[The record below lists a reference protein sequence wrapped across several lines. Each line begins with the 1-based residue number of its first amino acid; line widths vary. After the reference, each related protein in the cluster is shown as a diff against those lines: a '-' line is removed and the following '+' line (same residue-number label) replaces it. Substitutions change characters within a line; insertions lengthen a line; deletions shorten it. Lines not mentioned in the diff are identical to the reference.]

1 MAGAPTLD
9 FPGYFSTIINTATS
23 FETEDITSTYARL
36 AQINHGTNTGYILD
50 LNLFK
55 SGLDPRFVVFS
66 YKSPNLS
73 STHLTS
79 NTFDT
84 WFFHNFTTNIWN
96 LDHVFLGGLT
106 QIVPING
113 NTENPS
119 ITFKTYLANYDQYAY
134 SATKRSAEFPYT
146 EYRGYGTQNYP
157 NFVEWTVESTS
168 YPQAME
174 TDTARMYYRS
184 NDNPLGFTG
193 YNDIDITPQGRISP
207 DANFNAAIKG
217 LPLNGQLL
225 PVPYY
230 MPDDF
235 VLIQFH
241 YTSASANIQQGD
253 TITISGSE
261 VYTVITGSYNQTT
274 NTRGILFCARTV

>member
-1 MAGAPTLD
+1 
-9 FPGYFSTIINTATS
+9 
-23 FETEDITSTYARL
+23 
-36 AQINHGTNTGYILD
+36 
-50 LNLFK
+50 
-55 SGLDPRFVVFS
+55 
-66 YKSPNLS
+66 
-73 STHLTS
+73 
-79 NTFDT
+79 
-84 WFFHNFTTNIWN
+84 
-96 LDHVFLGGLT
+96 
-106 QIVPING
+106 
-113 NTENPS
+113 
-119 ITFKTYLANYDQYAY
+119 
-134 SATKRSAEFPYT
+134 
-146 EYRGYGTQNYP
+146 
-157 NFVEWTVESTS
+157 
-168 YPQAME
+168 ME
-174 TDTARMYYRS
+174 TNTARMYYRS

-193 YNDIDITPQGRISP
+193 YQDIDITPQGRISP